1 MQTIFTALLALS
13 LYATISCHHR
23 YSNLTSCSVQGITH
37 VRSFMSTNRVDS
49 CYQYGARVLYDSP
62 NIKVT
67 SHSYMNETT
76 MTVDWASTKLFI
88 EFYGDI
94 IGLPIALFSSDI
106 LECPCAGPCLTSRT
120 SDKAFS
126 LGVNGAVDLVMRE
139 QGESRVAYL
148 YYKRANVS
156 LYVRYTPEGYNFGI
170 RVPEYLS
177 IRAAGVCV
185 TGCPR
190 VVDQSAMECL
200 RDEYIQPA
208 VNVCRQVFAD
218 LQSYY
223 SADVNF
229 EEARILPCARDVF
242 IWRNARSAL
251 SHRYAYIDELLLA
264 NYSSIIQRYSDLVGN
279 FVFNWVQYDG
289 IVDKMV
295 RDCVDKAA
303 PSEDTLSFT
312 PVSGNK
318 TAPVG
323 RLNVIDLSGEDAPRN
338 KTDLLLFTPILA
350 EPTDNTSTIR
360 IDLSNDR
367 FIDVS
372 PVDDT
377 VLAVEKEM
385 AEWRVKC
392 KNLRTTQLGI
402 FYLTYTANETFFV
415 QCDESNRAFLKQC
428 PLGTIFTVRMVC
440 EPATIVKAPKLSDI
454 INGKA
459 PLQID
464 VVRPLNDQ
472 PIVTSTSTTSV
483 VMPTMILNPCTNSTR
498 AQGLFFFPH
507 PTDATMFI
515 QCDGSN
521 SMAIGQCVTG
531 TRFSVATRSCQ
542 KF

>member
-1 MQTIFTALLALS
+1 
-13 LYATISCHHR
+13 
-23 YSNLTSCSVQGITH
+23 
-37 VRSFMSTNRVDS
+37 
-49 CYQYGARVLYDSP
+49 
-62 NIKVT
+62 
-67 SHSYMNETT
+67 
-76 MTVDWASTKLFI
+76 
-88 EFYGDI
+88 
-94 IGLPIALFSSDI
+94 
-106 LECPCAGPCLTSRT
+106 
-120 SDKAFS
+120 
-126 LGVNGAVDLVMRE
+126 
-139 QGESRVAYL
+139 
-148 YYKRANVS
+148 
-156 LYVRYTPEGYNFGI
+156 
-170 RVPEYLS
+170 LS

-190 VVDQSAMECL
+190 VVDQSAIECL

-208 VNVCRQVFAD
+208 FNVCRQVFAD

-223 SADVNF
+223 SGDVNF

-242 IWRNARSAL
+242 IWRNASAAL

-264 NYSSIIQRYSDLVGN
+264 NYSSIIQKYSDLMGS
-279 FVFNWVQYDG
+279 FVFNWKQYDG

-312 PVSGNK
+312 PVSDNK

-323 RLNVIDLSGEDAPRN
+323 RLNVIDLSGEDAPKN
-338 KTDLLLFTPILA
+338 KTDLILFTPILA
-350 EPTDNTSTIR
+350 EPTDSTSTIR

-372 PVDDT
+372 PVADT
-377 VLAVEKEM
+377 VFAIEKEM
-385 AEWRVKC
+385 AEWRSKC
-392 KNLRTTQLGI
+392 KNLRTRQLGI
-402 FYLTYTANETFFV
+402 FYLAYTGNETYFV

-428 PLGTIFTVRMVC
+428 PLGTVFTVRMVC
-440 EPATIVKAPKLSDI
+440 EQLKTPKLSDI

-459 PLQID
+459 PLQVD
-464 VVRPLNDQ
+464 VARPLSDQ
-472 PIVTSTSTTSV
+472 PSSTSTTSA

-507 PTDATMFI
+507 PSDATMFI
-515 QCDGSN
+515 QCDDSN